1 MFSDDFERQIEQF
14 FLHSQP
20 LLIGL
25 SGGVDSVVL
34 VHLLHKI
41 SRKTGRYP
49 LRVIH
54 IHHGLSKNA
63 NEWQNYCR
71 HFCDELGIPFLT
83 ENVLVQREGK
93 SLEDAARQARYQAI
107 AQHLQPNEIFVT
119 AHHRNDQ
126 VETFFL
132 ALKRGSGLQG
142 LSSMGQF
149 SQLGDIPL
157 FRPLLNFS
165 RAQIEQ
171 YAKDHQLH
179 WVEDESNNDTDYDR
193 NFLRH
198 DVLPILRHRWQAFD
212 QTVARSAQ
220 LCSEQQKLLNELLTP
235 VFSENFLP
243 ESGALIV
250 EQFTAFSTEKQ
261 NALLRMWLQRLGQP
275 MPSQKQLI
283 QIRQDVVFA
292 QSDKNPAFQL
302 GNKILRRYQQ
312 KLYLTEKF
320 MSLEKV
326 CLPISIGEEIALPD
340 GLGNLSLQSDGQ
352 TNCFQWQ
359 RGTVKIVMHLPLTAE
374 PICIRFYYSGK
385 VKQANGHQETM
396 KKCWQKAAIPPWE
409 RQRTPLIFYGETFIA
424 ALGAFK
430 SAQ

>member
-1 MFSDDFERQIEQF
+1 MFSHDFERQFEQF
-14 FLHSQP
+14 FPNSQP

-41 SRKTGRYP
+41 SRKMGRYP

-83 ENVLVQREGK
+83 ENVSVQREGK

-171 YAKDHQLH
+171 YAKAHQLH

-243 ESGALIV
+243 ESGALAV
-250 EQFTAFSTEKQ
+250 NQFVAFSPEKQ
-261 NALLRMWLQRLGQP
+261 NALLRMWLCHLGQP

-320 MSLEKV
+320 MPLEKV
-326 CLPISIGEEIALPD
+326 CLPISVEEEIVLPD

-352 TNCFQWQ
+352 TNCFQWHTAKQ
-359 RGTVKIVMHLPLTAE
+359 NIMVHLPLTAE
-374 PICIRFYYSGK
+374 PICIRFHYSGT

-396 KKCWQKAAIPPWE
+396 KKCWQKARVPPWE
-409 RQRTPLIFYGETFIA
+409 RQRTPLIFYGETFMT